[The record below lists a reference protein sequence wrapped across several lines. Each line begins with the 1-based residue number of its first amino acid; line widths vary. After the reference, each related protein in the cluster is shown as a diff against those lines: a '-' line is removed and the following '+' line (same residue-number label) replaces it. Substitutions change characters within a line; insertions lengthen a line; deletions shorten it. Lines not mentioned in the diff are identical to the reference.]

1 MVFRFRKSVRI
12 APGVR
17 INLNAKSASV
27 RVGPKGLGYTV
38 STTGKKR
45 LSASIPGTGL
55 SYSEVVS
62 SKRRPVPSAPSQLV
76 ASQTK
81 PSSKGPLALVLLA
94 IGAGLVWCSTP
105 YNETPG

>member
-62 SKRRPVPSAPSQLV
+62 SKRQPVPSAPSQLV

-81 PSSKGPLALVLLA
+81 
-94 IGAGLVWCSTP
+94 
-105 YNETPG
+105 

>member
-1 MVFRFRKSVRI
+1 MVEGFHYIVGDKGHRGSNRLDSLSPHHVHGGAWGIVFRFRKSVRI

-45 LSASIPGTGL
+45 LSASIPGPFPRIP
-55 SYSEVVS
+55 E
-62 SKRRPVPSAPSQLV
+62 
-76 ASQTK
+76 
-81 PSSKGPLALVLLA
+81 AL
-94 IGAGLVWCSTP
+94 
-105 YNETPG
+105 

>member
-45 LSASIPGTGL
+45 LSASIPGPFPRIPE
-55 SYSEVVS
+55 S
-62 SKRRPVPSAPSQLV
+62 LV
-76 ASQTK
+76 AKGAVQVDHRA
-81 PSSKGPLALVLLA
+81 SSPA
-94 IGAGLVWCSTP
+94 
-105 YNETPG
+105 